1 MLVIGH
7 RGFPAQFPE
16 NTIPS
21 FLGALRAGADG
32 VELDV
37 HLSRDGVPVVI
48 HDYYVDR
55 TTDGS
60 GKVSSFTVEQL
71 KRLDAGARFGM
82 PGVKIPTLRE
92 VLERVK
98 EEKEDA
104 LFIIEIKR
112 GSAVYP
118 GIEEKVVSEVK
129 EEGVRAQLVSFDY
142 DSLKLVKKAWPEAET
157 GIIFVGRPSYFCAI
171 AREVGSAW
179 LRGAHDLV
187 QMGDAELV
195 HKQGLKLDV
204 WAPSSAGELRQV
216 ASMGPDSITTND
228 PRAAVSIL
236 ERTQGDRPYR
246 HMNDR
251 SPTLKKKRS

>member
-7 RGFPAQFPE
+7 RGFPAAFPE

-37 HLSRDGVPVVI
+37 HLSKDGVPVVI

-55 TTDGS
+55 TTNGS
-60 GKVSSFTVEQL
+60 GRVSSFTAEQL
-71 KRLDAGARFGM
+71 KHLDAGAKFGM
-82 PGVKIPTLRE
+82 PGVSVPMLRE
-92 VLERVK
+92 VLQQVK
-98 EEKEDA
+98 EEKRDA
-104 LFIIEIKR
+104 VFIIEIKR

-118 GIEEKVVSEVK
+118 GIEERVVSEVK

-142 DSLKLVKKAWPEAET
+142 DSLKLVKKAWSEAET

-171 AREVGSAW
+171 AKEVGSAW

-195 HKQGLKLDV
+195 HERGLKLDV
-204 WAPSSAGELRQV
+204 WAPSNPDELKQV

-228 PRAAVSIL
+228 PRAAISL
-236 ERTQGDRPYR
+236 LR
-246 HMNDR
+246 R
-251 SPTLKKKRS
+251 SCVKIAFTYEETFANP